1 MDYSKLVKT
10 YCELESTSKRLEKTY
25 IISEL
30 LLSTPKKDLDQVIYL
45 LQGRVFPKWDE
56 RKMGMSSRLVLKS
69 ISFST
74 GASPEKIEKEWARVG
89 DLGLVA
95 ENLLKTKKQTIL
107 FSKKLTVEKVF
118 QNLRKLSELEGPG
131 AVSKKVS
138 LVTELITSANPT
150 EAKFILRT
158 VIEKLRIS
166 VAEGV
171 IRDSIAWTYLPKV
184 VGIFFRCENCEKF
197 VPSSPKCLSCGENIV
212 NKFRKAIEL
221 KYKIPFEPKSL
232 NEVKKVNLSKYS
244 VVIVNDERLAR
255 KIYNYFIDLVQ
266 GAYDLTNDF
275 GQVASVA
282 STNDFGKLKMATG
295 KPLNPMLAIKNETI
309 KDALKSVGS
318 PALVESKLDG
328 FRLQI
333 HKNKDEV
340 KLYTRRLEN
349 VTKQFVDII
358 PHIKKNVKSDSFILD
373 AEVIGYNPKTNKH
386 LPFQF
391 ISQRIRRKY
400 DIEKKAKEIPV
411 EVNVFDIMYQ
421 NGKSLMKLSQKER
434 RNILE
439 KIIDEEKNK
448 IVLTRKLISGKEKEI
463 DKFYKESLKRGNE
476 GVMIKNLESKYV
488 PGRKVG
494 GWVKLKPIKE
504 TLDLVITSAE
514 WGEGKRAKWM
524 SSFTLSCRDK
534 NKVFEIGKVGTG
546 ILEKEGEL
554 TFENLTKEL
563 SPLVISEKGKTIFL
577 KPKIILE
584 IAYEEI
590 QKSSNY
596 SSGYALRFP
605 RVVRIREDLGFK
617 DVDSVDRVKKF
628 FEEYG
633 K

>member
-1 MDYSKLVKT
+1 MDYSKLVKA
-10 YCELESTSKRLEKTY
+10 YIGLESTTKRLEKTY

-30 LLSTPKKDLDQVIYL
+30 LLTTSKKDLDHVVYL

-56 RKMGMSSRLVLKS
+56 RKIGMSSRLVLKS
-69 ISFST
+69 ISLST
-74 GASPEKIEKEWARVG
+74 GVSPEKIEKEWSRVG
-89 DLGLVA
+89 DLGIVT
-95 ENLLKTKKQTIL
+95 EKLLKTKKQTTL
-107 FSKKLTVEKVF
+107 FNKKLTIEKVF
-118 QNLRKLSELEGPG
+118 KNLRSLSELEGPG
-131 AVSKKVS
+131 TVSKKVD
-138 LVTELITSANPT
+138 LVTELMTSASPD
-150 EAKFILRT
+150 EAKFIVRT

-171 IRDSIAWTYLPKV
+171 IRDSIAWAYFPRV
-184 VGIFFRCENCEKF
+184 VGIFFECGKCKKF
-197 VPSSPKCLSCGENIV
+197 VPSGHRCLNCGENIS
-212 NKFRKAIEL
+212 NKFKEAVKP
-221 KYKIPFEPKSL
+221 KYKRAFEPKNL
-232 NEVKKVNLSKYS
+232 DAVKKSNTSNYS
-244 VVIVNDERLAR
+244 LIVVDDEKFAR
-255 KIYNYFIDLVQ
+255 RIYNYFIEVVQ

-275 GQVASVA
+275 GQVASIA
-282 STNDFGKLKMATG
+282 RSNDFRKLKMSIG
-295 KPLNPMLAIKNETI
+295 RPLNPMLAIKNESI
-309 KDALKSVGS
+309 EDALKSVGS

-333 HKNKDEV
+333 HRNKDEI

-349 VTKQFVDII
+349 VTNQFVDII
-358 PHIKKNVKSDSFILD
+358 PYIKKNVKSDSVILD
-373 AEVIGYNPKTNKH
+373 AEVVGYDPKNGKH

-411 EVNVFDIMYQ
+411 EVNVFDVMYES
-421 NGKSLMKLSQKER
+421 GKSLMELTQKER
-434 RNILE
+434 RGILKKLIVE
-439 KIIDEEKNK
+439 KKNK
-448 IVLTRKLISGKEKEI
+448 IVLTRELISGNEKNI

-476 GVMIKNLESKYV
+476 GIMIKRLNAKYI

-524 SSFTLSCRDK
+524 SSFTLSCRGK
-534 NKVFEIGKVGTG
+534 NKVLEIGKVGTG
-546 ILEKEGEL
+546 ILEKKGEL

-563 SPLVISEKGKTIFL
+563 SPLVISEKGKTVFL
-577 KPKIILE
+577 KPKVILE

-605 RVVRIREDLGFK
+605 RVVRIRKDLGFK
-617 DVDSVDRVKKF
+617 DVDDLDRIKKF
-628 FEEYG
+628 FEEYR